1 MVGGFT
7 SMRIGSKNALNRG
20 IYGNDVEHEHCR
32 WVCVGQSYAQRPD
45 IYHSVTLVKRKK
57 ETEGRLSFIGKVLLK
72 NDAFHLCCGGKRFRR
87 SSLCLPASSSLLSSL
102 LRISQR

>member
-7 SMRIGSKNALNRG
+7 SMGIGSENAPNRG

-32 WVCVGQSYAQRPD
+32 WMCIGQSYAQRPD

-57 ETEGRLSFIGKVLLK
+57 ETEGQHWFIGNVLLK
-72 NDAFHLCCGGKRFRR
+72 KMMHFTYAVEANAVLLCAFL
-87 SSLCLPASSSLLSSL
+87 LPPLF
-102 LRISQR
+102 